1 MKYYEEYNKEN
12 NIYYDKIIYKYPY
25 YYIDNVIIKNNR
37 AIHNDIV
44 YYYNNKVIN
53 IKERKKQYIAGV
65 LYLNSSKKYGVNKK
79 NNIYYLFKPI
89 NNKYPN
95 FLVSTNNKT
104 KENLYVAIEFLDW
117 SILSKYPTGN
127 IINIIGNINN
137 YDNLIKSYLY
147 KNDLI
152 YPTIKIKDIINL
164 KETITNNYNYNVFS
178 IDPPNC
184 LDIDDAC
191 SFEILDNNR
200 YKLGIHIT
208 DVSFYINNIDLFN
221 NRLTSSI
228 YYTNNTINMLP
239 KILSEKLCSLL
250 ENTIKKCV
258 SVIIIFNE
266 KLEIISEDIELNQ
279 VYIEKNY
286 SYEEAELYIKK
297 RNMKYKSL
305 INLWDCMIK
314 YDNNIRNT
322 HELIEKIM
330 ILCNKIIAEKL
341 FNYDNEKTILRTHKN
356 TNNKYYENN
365 NILLKDYLYKKN
377 LNKAIYSYDNINTNH
392 ESLNLKYYT
401 HFTSPIRRFID
412 IINHINIKKIL
423 NNEEL
428 IKIDDLLL
436 EKVNNINTYIK
447 KFEND
452 LKVIDF
458 IYNNN
463 NNKNYE
469 GYIIKI
475 YINSIL
481 IYIPEL
487 KIEYKYE
494 IINKKLNNLYKIK
507 FINQKKIIIKDNNN
521 NILLY
526 KKNQKINIKFYI
538 IENEI
543 DIFKKLF
550 INIYL

>member
-1 MKYYEEYNKEN
+1 
-12 NIYYDKIIYKYPY
+12 
-25 YYIDNVIIKNNR
+25 
-37 AIHNDIV
+37 
-44 YYYNNKVIN
+44 
-53 IKERKKQYIAGV
+53 
-65 LYLNSSKKYGVNKK
+65 
-79 NNIYYLFKPI
+79 
-89 NNKYPN
+89 
-95 FLVSTNNKT
+95 
-104 KENLYVAIEFLDW
+104 
-117 SILSKYPTGN
+117 
-127 IINIIGNINN
+127 
-137 YDNLIKSYLY
+137 
-147 KNDLI
+147 
-152 YPTIKIKDIINL
+152 
-164 KETITNNYNYNVFS
+164 
-178 IDPPNC
+178 
-184 LDIDDAC
+184 
-191 SFEILDNNR
+191 
-200 YKLGIHIT
+200 
-208 DVSFYINNIDLFN
+208 
-221 NRLTSSI
+221 
-228 YYTNNTINMLP
+228 
-239 KILSEKLCSLL
+239 
-250 ENTIKKCV
+250 
-258 SVIIIFNE
+258 
-266 KLEIISEDIELNQ
+266 
-279 VYIEKNY
+279 
-286 SYEEAELYIKK
+286 
-297 RNMKYKSL
+297 MKYKSL
-305 INLWDCMIK
+305 INLWDFMIK
-314 YDNNIRNT
+314 YNNNITNT

-356 TNNKYYENN
+356 NEYCENNN

-463 NNKNYE
+463 NNNKIYE

-487 KIEYKYE
+487 KMEYKYE

-526 KKNQKINIKFYI
+526 KKNQKINIKFCI

-550 INIYL
+550 VNIYL